1 MLIVDLGRLARE
13 GRLRLEQD
21 IEPDD
26 PIWNGLEFR
35 LSSPVHVRLEAL
47 PAGGD
52 VLVQGRIT
60 GSVAHECRR
69 CLEPLAVNIAE
80 DVSMYYKSG
89 VPELEA
95 EAEEAYALPERGDL
109 DLGPAVREHVALAVP
124 RFALCREDCLGLCP
138 TCGINRNTD
147 DCECVTEEID
157 DRWAALRRINFE

>member
-1 MLIVDLGRLARE
+1 MLIVDLGRLPRE

-35 LSSPVHVRLEAL
+35 LSSPVHVRLDAL

-52 VLVQGRIT
+52 VLVQGRFT

-69 CLEPLAVNIAE
+69 CLEPLAVSIAE
-80 DVSMYYKSG
+80 NFSMFFKSG

-95 EAEEAYALPERGDL
+95 EAQEAYALPERGDL
-109 DLGPAVREHVALAVP
+109 DLAPAVREHVALAVP

-138 TCGINRNTD
+138 TCGVNRNTD